1 VSILVPVISTL
12 SQILVWLVIIS
23 ALLSFFMAPYH
34 PIRRGLD
41 NIVDPMLNPIRR
53 VLPPMGGLDFSP
65 VVLIILIQVAANII
79 IRMIT

>member
-1 VSILVPVISTL
+1 MSILVPVISTL

-23 ALLSFFMAPYH
+23 ALLSFFMDPYH

-79 IRMIT
+79 ISMIT